1 MPWLAHY
8 GSVPPTLEY
17 PRITLYEALAR
28 SAQAHPTA
36 TATTFYGSALSYRE
50 LVAAVDECA
59 SALTALGLG
68 RGDRITISMP
78 TSPQGVI
85 AFYAAAKLGGVAS
98 MIHPLSTASEI
109 SDYLAMSG
117 SRIALTL
124 DVFYGAFAS
133 ARKDTPLETLVLAK
147 ISDYLPPAKR
157 VGFWLTKGRK
167 IPKVPADDS
176 VIWWSAMMAG
186 ATPPVEAAPVDAD
199 ELAAILYSGGTTG
212 TPKGIMLSHLNFVSE
227 AVQLGAWIDL
237 GPRDTVL
244 GVLPIFHGFG
254 LAALINAPLMSGAKV
269 VLVPQF
275 SAEIVA
281 ELLRKEGITLM
292 AGPPTLYE
300 ALGRDDSLHGADLS
314 SLRAAFSGA
323 DTLQVPVRER
333 FEEVVAAGGGTV
345 KLLEGYGLTEAVTGI
360 MGMPITEYRE
370 GSIGVPFP
378 DILAKICTP
387 GTTTEE
393 PPGTEGEICLSG
405 PAVMLGYLDNPEAT
419 AETLREHEDGRIWLH
434 TGDIGK
440 MDEEGFFYFTSRL
453 KRMIKSSGM
462 NVYPAQVEAILY
474 RHPAVGEACVVGVP
488 DAAQGE
494 RVKAFVVP
502 SDGTDAT
509 PELANELIAYCR
521 EHLIKWSCP
530 REIVFRD
537 ELPKTRVG
545 KIDFKTLADAERQPV
560 GVAAPSSQ

>member
-8 GSVPPTLEY
+8 GDVPATLEY
-17 PRITLYEALAR
+17 PRISLYEAVRR
-28 SAQAHPTA
+28 SAEAHPGA
-36 TATTFYGSALSYRE
+36 TATTFSGSALTYRE
-50 LVAAVDECA
+50 LVGAIDTCA
-59 SALTALGLG
+59 SALAALGLG

-85 AFYAAAKLGGVAS
+85 AFYAATKLGAVAS

-109 SDYLAMSG
+109 ADYLVMSN

-124 DVFYGAFAS
+124 DAFYGSFAS
-133 ARKDTPLETLVLAK
+133 IKADTPLETLVLAR
-147 ISDYLPPAKR
+147 IGDYLPPAKR
-157 VGFWLTKGRK
+157 IGFWLTKGRK
-167 IPKVPADDS
+167 IPRVPTDDS

-186 ATPPVEAAPVDAD
+186 ASPDVDAVHVETD

-212 TPKGIMLSHLNFVSE
+212 TPKGIMLSHRNFVSE

-237 GPRDTVL
+237 GPKDTVL

-281 ELLRKEGITLM
+281 DLLKKERITLM

-300 ALGRDDSLHGADLS
+300 SLARDESLGDADLS

-323 DTLQVPVRER
+323 DTLQGPVRER
-333 FEEVVAAGGGTV
+333 FEAVVAAGGGTV
-345 KLLEGYGLTEAVTGI
+345 RLLEGYGLTEAVTGI
-360 MGMPITEYRE
+360 MGMPMNEYRE
-370 GSIGVPFP
+370 GSIGIPFP

-387 GTTTEE
+387 GTTSEE

-419 AETLREHEDGRIWLH
+419 AETLKTHSDGRIWLH
-434 TGDIGK
+434 TGDIGT

-453 KRMIKSSGM
+453 KRMIKSSGF
-462 NVYPAQVEAILY
+462 NVYPAQVETLLY

-488 DAAQGE
+488 DEAQGE

-502 SDGTDAT
+502 ADGVDVT
-509 PELANELIAYCR
+509 PELAKELIAYCR

-530 REIVFRD
+530 REVVFRD
-537 ELPKTRVG
+537 ELPRTRVG
-545 KIDFKTLADAERQPV
+545 KIDFKALASEELEPV
-560 GVAAPSSQ
+560 GTPQ

>member
-1 MPWLAHY
+1 
-8 GSVPPTLEY
+8 
-17 PRITLYEALAR
+17 
-28 SAQAHPTA
+28 
-36 TATTFYGSALSYRE
+36 
-50 LVAAVDECA
+50 
-59 SALTALGLG
+59 
-68 RGDRITISMP
+68 
-78 TSPQGVI
+78 
-85 AFYAAAKLGGVAS
+85 
-98 MIHPLSTASEI
+98 
-109 SDYLAMSG
+109 
-117 SRIALTL
+117 
-124 DVFYGAFAS
+124 
-133 ARKDTPLETLVLAK
+133 
-147 ISDYLPPAKR
+147 
-157 VGFWLTKGRK
+157 
-167 IPKVPADDS
+167 
-176 VIWWSAMMAG
+176 
-186 ATPPVEAAPVDAD
+186 
-199 ELAAILYSGGTTG
+199 
-212 TPKGIMLSHLNFVSE
+212 MLSHQNFVSE

-237 GPRDTVL
+237 GPEDTVL

-300 ALGRDDSLHGADLS
+300 ALGRDDSLRGADLS

-333 FEEVVAAGGGTV
+333 FEEVVTAGGGTV

-419 AETLREHEDGRIWLH
+419 AETLREHDDGRIWLH
-434 TGDIGK
+434 TGDIGT
-440 MDEEGFFYFTSRL
+440 MDEDGFFYFTSRL
-453 KRMIKSSGM
+453 KRMIKSSGF

-502 SDGTDAT
+502 AGGTDAS
-509 PELANELIAYCR
+509 PELASELIAYCR

-530 REIVFRD
+530 REVVFRD

-545 KIDFKTLADAERQPV
+545 KIDFKTLADEERQPV
-560 GVAAPSSQ
+560 GAAAPTAQ